1 MKPVKSS
8 EIHQLLSLINR
19 SVLDVT
25 KIHMFS
31 THDTLLEY
39 PELTDQYDD
48 FTHIHASSL
57 YCAVIEVVLSLSG
70 NNDTLTIDL
79 DEILE
84 ILLADVNS
92 LYDAYSDD
100 SLDLFEEQIGADAAG
115 QLGFDIIQGLLD
127 TVRCSFESNQE
138 QWEKVLLDAITATS
152 DLLEAFNG
160 VSLWL
165 NMESLMHAAYDGDV
179 FIITTDDL
187 ELRTTFTAEYSDT
200 LEELLQEHDD
210 VTDEMFQ
217 DGGIVTVNGTKVHY
231 RPGRECRAG
240 NHNHINVGDTVG
252 IYILKDQV

>member
-1 MKPVKSS
+1 MIPIKSS
-8 EIHQLLSLINR
+8 EIHQLLSLINN

-25 KIHMFS
+25 KVHLFS
-31 THDTLLEY
+31 THDTLIKH

-57 YCAVIEVVLSLSG
+57 YCAIIEVILSLSG
-70 NNDTLTIDL
+70 KNSTLNIDL

-84 ILLADVNS
+84 ILLSDVND

-100 SLDLFEEQIGADAAG
+100 SLDLFEERIGADDAG

-127 TVRCSFESNQE
+127 TVRSSFEANVEEWE
-138 QWEKVLLDAITATS
+138 QVLLSAIAATS

-179 FIITTDDL
+179 YIVTMDDL
-187 ELRTTFTAEYSDT
+187 ELRVSYSAEHSDT
-200 LEELLQEHDD
+200 LEELLVEHDD
-210 VTDEMFQ
+210 ITDELLQ
-217 DGGIVTVNGTKVHY
+217 DGGIVTVNGVKAHY
-231 RPGRECRAG
+231 RPGRECRSG
-240 NHNHINVGDTVG
+240 ENKLISVGDIIG
-252 IYILKDQV
+252 IYILKEQV